1 MLAENIVHFTR
12 VLRAGGIAAG
22 PDRVLAAL
30 AAVEVIGLDRRDD
43 VHAALSAVMLE
54 RHEQQPLFD
63 AAFAAFWRDPKL
75 LEQLMHLMLPKVRG
89 RADQPARNQRLAEA
103 LSPPKAPE
111 KPGAPPPAEEEQQFD
126 AALSFSERERFQ
138 RADFETMSAA
148 EFRLAQQLVEQA
160 PLPVL
165 PVQRRRREASARG
178 NLDLRASLRAS
189 LRQPHTLLPARSAP
203 KRELPPL
210 VLLLDISGSMERYS
224 RVLLHYAHGLTRRHV
239 RVHTFT
245 FGTRLT
251 NISRAL
257 RQRDPDEA
265 LARADA
271 LVADWKG
278 GTRIAASLDDFN
290 RHWARRTL
298 SGNAALLL
306 VTDGLDRDEA
316 GELSSAAAQLKR
328 YARQLVWLNPL
339 LRYAAFQPKA
349 AGVKA
354 LLPHV
359 DHFLPVH
366 NLQSLHDLQRALSQA
381 PRRMRASV
389 SGGLG
394 ASAGP
399 VGFLGHG
406 VGRDA
411 AHSA

>member
-1 MLAENIVHFTR
+1 MLAENVVHFTR
-12 VLRAGGIAAG
+12 VLRAGGMAAG
-22 PDRVLAAL
+22 PDRALAAL
-30 AAVEVIGLDRRDD
+30 AALQAVGIERRED
-43 VHAALSAVMLE
+43 VHAALSATLLD

-103 LSPPKAPE
+103 LSPPKAPPE
-111 KPGAPPPAEEEQQFD
+111 KSAAPPPADEEQQFD
-126 AALSFSERERFQ
+126 AALSFSGRERLQ
-138 RADFETMSAA
+138 RADFETMSVA
-148 EFRLAQQLVEQA
+148 EFRLAQQLAERA
-160 PLPVL
+160 PLPVQ
-165 PVQRRRREASARG
+165 PVQRRRREAATRG
-178 NLDLRASLRAS
+178 ALDLRASLRAS

-271 LVADWKG
+271 LVDDWKG

-316 GELSSAAAQLKR
+316 GELSRAAAQLKR

-354 LLPHV
+354 LLPYV

-366 NLQSLHDLQRALSQA
+366 NLQSLHDLGLALAQA
-381 PRRMRASV
+381 PRRMTASV
-389 SGGLG
+389 WRGSGV
-394 ASAGP
+394 SAPGP
-399 VGFLGHG
+399 LV
-406 VGRDA
+406 
-411 AHSA
+411 S